1 MAQKHMVK
9 CEYCGRQF
17 DANHG
22 YRYNRQ
28 NRRYTCPRCVKLMQ
42 GDSRERSTGMRQSRG
57 AMIAKIAIGIL
68 FMIAGF
74 SSPEGGW
81 SFGYFLTAF
90 VIGGALI
97 AWGLLPYIRAKKEA
111 SAEAEARA
119 EARYQKENEP
129 KVCPSCGAT
138 TKGRYCEYCGSK
150 L

>member
-1 MAQKHMVK
+1 MQKHMVT
-9 CEYCGRQF
+9 CVQCGRQF
-17 DANHG
+17 DANRGG
-22 YRYNRQ
+22 YYNRSS
-28 NRRYTCPRCVKLMQ
+28 RRYTCKSCARKAQ
-42 GDSRERSTGMRQSRG
+42 ADHNERSTGMRQSRG
-57 AMIAKIAIGIL
+57 AMIAKIAIGAL
-68 FMIAGF
+68 FIIAGF

-81 SFGYFLTAF
+81 SIGYFLTAL

-97 AWGLLPYIRAKKEA
+97 AWGLVPYLKAKKEA

-119 EARYQKENEP
+119 EARRAAENEP

>member
-1 MAQKHMVK
+1 MAKHLVK

-28 NRRYTCPRCVKLMQ
+28 NRRYTCPRCVKAMQ
-42 GDSRERSTGMRQSRG
+42 GDSRERSTGMRQIRG
-57 AMIAKIAIGIL
+57 AMIAKIAIGAL
-68 FMIAGF
+68 FIICGF
-74 SSPEGGW
+74 MTPEGGW
-81 SFGYFLTAF
+81 SFGYLLTAL

-97 AWGLLPYIRAKKEA
+97 AWGLVPYLRAKKEA

-119 EARYQKENEP
+119 EALRAAEEEP
-129 KVCPSCGAT
+129 KQCPSCGAIS
-138 TKGRYCEYCGSK
+138 KGKYCEYCGSR

>member
-22 YRYNRQ
+22 YRYNRK

-42 GDSRERSTGMRQSRG
+42 GESRERSTGMRQSRG
-57 AMIAKIAIGIL
+57 AMIAKIAIGAL
-68 FMIAGF
+68 FIIAGF
-74 SSPEGGW
+74 MSPEGGW
-81 SFGYFLTAF
+81 SVGYFLTAL
-90 VIGGALI
+90 VVGGALI

-111 SAEAEARA
+111 SAEAEART
-119 EARYQKENEP
+119 EAKIAAENEP
-129 KVCPSCGAT
+129 KVCPSCGAQ
-138 TKGRYCEYCGSK
+138 TKGRFCEYCGSK